1 MEMMELVR
9 KSNRVFDETTG
20 NYTGT
25 GEDEKTV
32 VYADVSPV
40 TVTNAQIMYGDLRKR
55 AIICRN
61 FYPLNWHKWDFD
73 YLLFRGK
80 KYTLDN
86 DNAYGNGIS
95 SFYFSE
101 V

>member
-1 MEMMELVR
+1 MERMTLIQKGTRTYNEV
-9 KSNRVFDETTG
+9 TG
-20 NYTGT
+20 NYEG
-25 GEDEKTV
+25 DEKQETV
-32 VYADVSPV
+32 VYAEVSPV

-61 FYPLNWHKWDFD
+61 FYPLNWYQWNYD
-73 YLLFRGK
+73 YLIFRGK

-86 DNAYGNGIS
+86 NNAYGMGIS